1 MDEIVIQIF
10 PNMTLWKLHSFKE
23 YLIFFLLL
31 LSGFL
36 FFRWWIQRIRKTRTL
51 EGAKKRVLKAVKSG
65 SHNRYHCFSCKN
77 RGLSP
82 ELMYILLPHD
92 VLLLWIIF
100 RGYRIE
106 GSEHSEQLILKEN
119 SGNKAVPNPLR
130 LLRIEKEKMENLLES
145 AKTAPLKVHTFV
157 IAADNY
163 ANPIFHLDGPARSK
177 TLSLPELKRW
187 IRQQDLDPLPEE
199 KKQGILA
206 LLQ

>member
-10 PNMTLWKLHSFKE
+10 PNMTVWKLHSFKE

-82 ELMYILLPHD
+82 ELMYIFLPHD

-106 GSEHSEQLILKEN
+106 GSEHGEQWLLKDNSESI
-119 SGNKAVPNPLR
+119 SVPNPLTI
-130 LLRIEKEKMENLLES
+130 LKNEKDKLENLLKP
-145 AKTAPLKVHTFV
+145 AKNASMKVHIFV

-163 ANPIFHLDGPARSK
+163 ADPIFYLDGPSRSK
-177 TLSLPELKRW
+177 TLSLTELKQW
-187 IRQQDLDPLPEE
+187 IRQRDLDPLPEE
-199 KKQGILA
+199 QQQEILG